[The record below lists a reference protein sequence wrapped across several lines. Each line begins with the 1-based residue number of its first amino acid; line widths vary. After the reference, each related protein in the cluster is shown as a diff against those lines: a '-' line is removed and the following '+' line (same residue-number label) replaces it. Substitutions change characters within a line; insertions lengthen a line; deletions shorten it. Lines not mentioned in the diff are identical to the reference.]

1 MIELLD
7 LAVREVSYVSVL
19 VLGTMCLVAAAL
31 TMVGWTLKKLIQGLG
46 LYRDFLEFL
55 RNRRKM

>member
-7 LAVREVSYVSVL
+7 RAAREVSYVSVL

-46 LYRDFLEFL
+46 LYRGFLEFL